1 MSLVNE
7 KGNVDVGNRKM
18 ELERQFLEMQNARSM
33 EVNQL
38 RGEDSNAQ
46 KRFQMEKDLWEG
58 EKSDLLRKMKELNR
72 KIEEYQDD
80 VRLVEDQNQG
90 LKIDKSKLQQENE
103 QIRVQLRDE
112 LNKKAGFNEQD
123 QASQKY
129 RAREEYTRSYQ
140 LKEEELQK
148 SLKEKDQKIDEL
160 YR

>member
-1 MSLVNE
+1 
-7 KGNVDVGNRKM
+7 
-18 ELERQFLEMQNARSM
+18 M

-112 LNKKAGFNEQD
+112 LNKKAGFNE
-123 QASQKY
+123 
-129 RAREEYTRSYQ
+129 
-140 LKEEELQK
+140 
-148 SLKEKDQKIDEL
+148 
-160 YR
+160 